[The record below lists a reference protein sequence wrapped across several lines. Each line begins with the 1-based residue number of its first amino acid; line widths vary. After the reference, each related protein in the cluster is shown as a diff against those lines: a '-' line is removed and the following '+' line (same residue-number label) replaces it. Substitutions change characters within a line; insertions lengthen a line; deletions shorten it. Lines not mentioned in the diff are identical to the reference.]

1 MRYLWPREQCVKF
14 LSSKWSS
21 SGKASLDCL
30 LQWGR
35 VFIGKRKGST
45 CAQCSSSVAVAVT
58 NPPANRLR
66 GRKAMDV
73 CSRSQSS
80 VLLRLTTTTPEQMPT
95 PEWPAKREKHSVV
108 RCVRR
113 ISPFLQRHLS
123 ITCTGS
129 GKSVLG
135 LPTLQELHEL
145 LRVSQRAVRSLQTA
159 GSQTAEAAGKR
170 RPTEGERW
178 RNRTLPSPPES
189 AVQACRGLEINVD
202 KVGWAPLPS
211 LH

>member
-35 VFIGKRKGST
+35 VFIGKMKGST

-80 VLLRLTTTTPEQMPT
+80 VLLRLTTTTPEQMAT

-108 RCVRR
+108 HCVRR

-135 LPTLQELHEL
+135 LPIRKSFMSFLEYLRELWGRSRPQAARL
-145 LRVSQRAVRSLQTA
+145 LRRQEKGGQQRGNA
-159 GSQTAEAAGKR
+159 GGTGLYRRRLNPLCKHVEA
-170 RPTEGERW
+170 
-178 RNRTLPSPPES
+178 
-189 AVQACRGLEINVD
+189 
-202 KVGWAPLPS
+202 
-211 LH
+211 